1 MTDWKRVQGSQ
12 PERPEEFDTESSAV
26 VVYQRRNVERI
37 TVQNGDGTTTEL
49 WQYDEREMTHEEYE
63 TLSMQLAIARN
74 RADIDYIAMSADI
87 ELEED

>member
-1 MTDWKRVQGSQ
+1 MTDWKRVTGSQ
-12 PERPEEFDTESSAV
+12 SERPLEFDAESSPTT
-26 VVYQRRNVERI
+26 VYQHRNIERI
-37 TVQNGDGTTTEL
+37 TVESGGSTTEL

>member
-37 TVQNGDGTTTEL
+37 TVQNADGTTTEL
-49 WQYDEREMTHEEYE
+49 WQYDEREMSHDEYDKIVIK
-63 TLSMQLAIARN
+63 LAVAKN